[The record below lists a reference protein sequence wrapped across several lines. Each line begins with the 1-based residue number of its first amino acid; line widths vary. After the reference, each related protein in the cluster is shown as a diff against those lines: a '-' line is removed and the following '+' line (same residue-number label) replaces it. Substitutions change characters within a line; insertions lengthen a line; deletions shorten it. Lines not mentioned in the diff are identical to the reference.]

1 MRLRG
6 SQWVCKVALLVSSQL
21 LALVAHG
28 HGEQHTEGQPAQ
40 ILAPGYADLS
50 FTAPTVGTY
59 ELPILG
65 TAGDGEVLASDGETT
80 HLKNLLGQKPTLLSF
95 IYTSCDDVNGCPLA
109 TFVLSQVNKR
119 IEAEPTLR
127 GNVRFISLSFDPEHD
142 SPSVMDAYAKSFRDA
157 NSDWYFVTTAN
168 EQQLSPILERYNQS
182 VSKELDTN
190 GKTTSRYS
198 HILRVY
204 LIDAERNIR
213 NIYSVSFLHAD
224 TIINDLKTLTTNKVV
239 AGSRTV
245 GAASSSMH
253 GAGDNKTGYEDRAY
267 ETRSGHLPNR
277 HGQALD
283 LLELVVPPPLGL
295 PALEL
300 PKDNPLSAEKVS
312 LGRKIFF
319 DRRLSLNQTL
329 SCAMCHVP
337 EQGFTHN
344 ELATAVGLEG
354 RTVRRNSPTIYNV
367 GYMQKLFHD
376 ARDDR
381 LEHQVWQPLLATN
394 EMANPSI
401 SIVVNRLRSLPDYAG
416 LFEKAFDG
424 AAANLA
430 NVGMAIASYERTLV
444 SANSAFDRWHFGGNE
459 TAVDESVK
467 RGFDLFTGKGRCSTC
482 HLVNTDHALFT
493 DHQLHNTGI
502 GYARS
507 MASPATTPQPVL
519 LAPGIVIDVDPE
531 AVRDSSERPPADLG
545 YYEITQDPK
554 DRWKYRT
561 PSLRNIDLTAPYMH
575 DGSLRSLESVVDFY
589 NHGGVANELLDPA
602 IDALDLTAQE
612 AADLVS
618 LLKSFTGDNIDQI
631 IGDAFNAPVGNSN

>member
-1 MRLRG
+1 M
-6 SQWVCKVALLVSSQL
+6 
-21 LALVAHG
+21 
-28 HGEQHTEGQPAQ
+28 
-40 ILAPGYADLS
+40 
-50 FTAPTVGTY
+50 
-59 ELPILG
+59 
-65 TAGDGEVLASDGETT
+65 
-80 HLKNLLGQKPTLLSF
+80 N
-95 IYTSCDDVNGCPLA
+95 
-109 TFVLSQVNKR
+109 
-119 IEAEPTLR
+119 
-127 GNVRFISLSFDPEHD
+127 
-142 SPSVMDAYAKSFRDA
+142 AYAKSFRDA

-168 EQQLSPILERYNQS
+168 EQLLSPILERYSQS
-182 VSKELDTN
+182 VSKEVDKN
-190 GKTTSRYS
+190 GKTTSRYA

-204 LIDAERNIR
+204 LIDTERNIR

-224 TIINDLKTLTTNKVV
+224 TIINDLKTLTIDKVA

-245 GAASSSMH
+245 GAASSNLH
-253 GAGDNKTGYEDRAY
+253 GAGDDKTGYDDREY

-277 HGQALD
+277 LGQTLD
-283 LLELVVPPPLGL
+283 LLKLVTPPPLGL
-295 PALEL
+295 PALES
-300 PKDNPLSAEKVS
+300 PKDNPLSAEKIS

-401 SIVVNRLRSLPDYAG
+401 SAVVNRLRSLPDYAG
-416 LFEKAFDG
+416 LFEKAFNG

-430 NVGMAIASYERTLV
+430 NIGMAIASYERTLV
-444 SANSAFDRWHFGGNE
+444 SANSAFDRWHFGGE
-459 TAVDESVK
+459 DDAVDESVK
-467 RGFDLFTGKGRCSTC
+467 RGFNLFTGKARCSSC

-507 MASPATTPQPVL
+507 MASLPTTPQAVL
-519 LAPGIVIDVDPE
+519 LAPGIVIDVDPT
-531 AVRDSSERPPADLG
+531 AVRDSSETPPADLG

-602 IDALDLTAQE
+602 IGALNLTAQE